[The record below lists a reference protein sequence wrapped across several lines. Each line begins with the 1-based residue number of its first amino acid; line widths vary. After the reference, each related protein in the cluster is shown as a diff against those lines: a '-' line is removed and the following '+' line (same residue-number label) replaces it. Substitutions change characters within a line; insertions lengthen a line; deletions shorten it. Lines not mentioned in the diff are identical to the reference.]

1 MTAAHKGRC
10 QCGDVVFTVDVE
22 PDMTTNC
29 HCRMCQKASGA
40 AYITWAEFR
49 TATVRWSGVSP
60 TWYASSAEA
69 ERGFCPTCG
78 TPVAFR
84 YNQGRDIDLPCV
96 LFDDPEVFPP
106 QDEIWTDSRRSWV
119 AEDPHLRQH
128 AQDRD
133 QEDD

>member
-1 MTAAHKGRC
+1 M
-10 QCGDVVFTVDVE
+10 VE
-22 PDMTTNC
+22 GAPNGVTNC

-40 AYITWAEFR
+40 PYVTWAEFR
-49 TATVRWSGVSP
+49 AATVQWSGASP

-78 TPVAFR
+78 TPVAFL
-84 YNQGRDIDLPCV
+84 YNEGRDIDLPSV
-96 LFDDPEVFPP
+96 LFDEPEAFPP
-106 QDEIWTDSRRSWV
+106 QDEIWTDSRRSWA

-128 AQDRD
+128 AQGRD